1 MAEININRDAK
12 LIKVM
17 AAQVRNERV
26 DSDKAEEAASIIK
39 ELAQD
44 MSPANR
50 HQIAQLV
57 AFTIDE
63 LQQHELDFLN
73 NIADV
78 KNVNLGDRP
87 MFRVKTGGIKA
98 YIQATGS
105 TTARSYIT
113 DRQFTINTKEIS
125 ARPAIN
131 IVDLRLN
138 RINMADLIREANRE
152 ITRMK
157 LKEAETVLQAAISS
171 GSYSS
176 PFYAT
181 GTGIVQ
187 ATLDGQINYF
197 RRLGN
202 VALLGDI
209 AAVAQLAPLTGMAT
223 SASSIGFSGNM
234 FDENNNNGFIGKYRG
249 CGVISMTNA
258 YQDGQTTPILDTD
271 WIYILSSDVNID
283 QRNLKIVNEGPVYT
297 MESQSIDDLTYEM
310 RLDQRFGA
318 AFCVGSIPTIG
329 CYVIG

>member
-1 MAEININRDAK
+1 MAENIEIKRDMK

-26 DSDKAEEAASIIK
+26 DSDKVEEAASIIK

-73 NIADV
+73 SVADV
-78 KNVNLGDRP
+78 KNVQLGDRP
-87 MFRVKTGGIKA
+87 MFRMKTGGIKA
-98 YIQATGS
+98 YIQATGA

-113 DRQFTINTKEIS
+113 DRQFSINTKEIS

-131 IVDLRLN
+131 IVDLRMN
-138 RINMADLIREANRE
+138 RINMADLIREANKE

-157 LKEAETVLQAAISS
+157 LKEAETVLQAAIDDY
-171 GSYSS
+171 GS
-176 PFYAT
+176 PFYAY
-181 GTGIVQ
+181 GSGVVQ
-187 ATLDGQINYF
+187 ATLDAQINYF

-202 VALLGDI
+202 VTLLGDI

-223 SASSIGFSGNM
+223 SATPTVGFSGNLL
-234 FDENNNNGFIGKYRG
+234 DENNNNGFIGKYRG
-249 CGVISMTNA
+249 CNVIAMTNA

-271 WIYILSSDVNID
+271 WIYILSSDVNVD

-310 RLDQRFGA
+310 RLDQRFGV
-318 AFCVGSIPTIG
+318 AFVVGSIPTIG
-329 CYVIG
+329 AYDIN